1 MKVDL
6 WQNRQNKSFG
16 IMRPMSSAGLKR
28 INDSEAGAIDQMGDI
43 SLHTVKY
50 RLIQSAAAAVL
61 KHYSGEYVPLCH
73 EVGVAIV

>member
-43 SLHTVKY
+43 SL
-50 RLIQSAAAAVL
+50 Q
-61 KHYSGEYVPLCH
+61 
-73 EVGVAIV
+73 